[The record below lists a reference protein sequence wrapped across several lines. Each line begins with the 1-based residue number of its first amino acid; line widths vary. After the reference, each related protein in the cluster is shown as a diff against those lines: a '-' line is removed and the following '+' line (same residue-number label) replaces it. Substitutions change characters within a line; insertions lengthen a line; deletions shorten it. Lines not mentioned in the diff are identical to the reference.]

1 MIKTPMPQ
9 LTIIQETIFLKTS
22 FHIFRTKRDKLLN
35 SRFALPSLLLTIFLC
50 LTACGT
56 PDTPQIVTEK
66 FWRSISTQNFGKAEK
81 LSLNNF
87 LTPDLKNLD
96 ISDFKIDSIR
106 IKNNQAKINTLIWLN
121 EPGQAKEIQLITHLL
136 QQDEQWFVDTV
147 KTTDSRLPGALHNL
161 FNSLEEVK
169 DGFIESLKNSAEDVE
184 DQIPEIENDLQSLGN
199 ELINEF
205 DEILNEIL
213 PKVESAVEKSLD
225 EMNDALEELEQL
237 EEKRPSNPGSP
248 HSGNKTI

>member
-1 MIKTPMPQ
+1 MIKMPMPQ
-9 LTIIQETIFLKTS
+9 LTIIQGTVFLKNT
-22 FHIFRTKRDKLLN
+22 FHIFRTKKDKLLN
-35 SRFALPSLLLTIFLC
+35 SRVTLPSLLLSIFLC

-56 PDTPQIVTEK
+56 PDTPQIITEK
-66 FWRSISTQNFGKAEK
+66 FWQSISTQNFGRAEK

-87 LTPDLKNLD
+87 LTPGLKNLD

-121 EPGQAKEIQLITHLL
+121 ERDQVKEIQLITHLV

-147 KTTDSRLPGALHNL
+147 KTMDSRLPGALHNL
-161 FNSLEEVK
+161 FKSLEEVK
-169 DGFIESLKNSAEDVE
+169 DGFIESLKKSAEDME

-205 DEILNEIL
+205 DEVLDEIL
-213 PKVESAVEKSLD
+213 PKIESAVEKSLD

-237 EEKRPSNPGSP
+237 ERKQPSDPAPSNN
-248 HSGNKTI
+248 GNKII